1 MENHQDANHQDANQ
15 QDARAEFARKYQTS
29 QAQET
34 SALNGAVKYTR
45 ELGGSFKFGVKV
57 GLVVLGF
64 NGAIYGVAALGRA
77 ISKLGD

>member
-1 MENHQDANHQDANQ
+1 MENHQDATHQDT
-15 QDARAEFARKYQTS
+15 RAEFARKYQTTK
-29 QAQET
+29 QET
-34 SALNGAVKYTR
+34 SALKGAVKYTR

-64 NGAIYGVAALGRA
+64 QGVIYGATALSRV

>member
-1 MENHQDANHQDANQ
+1 MENHQDATH

-34 SALNGAVKYTR
+34 SALKSAAKYTR

-64 NGAIYGVAALGRA
+64 QGAIYGATALGRA

>member
-1 MENHQDANHQDANQ
+1 MENHQDATH

-45 ELGGSFKFGVKV
+45 ELGSSFKGGVKI

-64 NGAIYGVAALGRA
+64 QGVIYGATALSRA

>member
-1 MENHQDANHQDANQ
+1 MTTHQDATH

-29 QAQET
+29 QAQEN
-34 SALNGAVKYTR
+34 SALKDAVNYTR
-45 ELGGSFKFGVKV
+45 ELGISFKGGVKI

-64 NGAIYGVAALGRA
+64 QGVIYSATALGRA

>member
-1 MENHQDANHQDANQ
+1 MENHQDANH

-29 QAQET
+29 QAQEN
-34 SALNGAVKYTR
+34 SALKDAVNYTR
-45 ELGGSFKFGVKV
+45 ELGSSFKCGVKI

-64 NGAIYGVAALGRA
+64 QGAIYGATALGRA

>member
-1 MENHQDANHQDANQ
+1 MTTHQDATH

-34 SALNGAVKYTR
+34 SALKGAVNYTR
-45 ELGGSFKFGVKV
+45 ELGSSFKCGVKV
-57 GLVVLGF
+57 GLLVLGIKGVIF
-64 NGAIYGVAALGRA
+64 GATALSRA

>member
-1 MENHQDANHQDANQ
+1 MTTHQDATH

-34 SALNGAVKYTR
+34 NALKGAVNYTR
-45 ELGGSFKFGVKV
+45 ELGSSFKFGVKV

-64 NGAIYGVAALGRA
+64 QGAIYSATALGRA

>member
-1 MENHQDANHQDANQ
+1 MENHQDATH

-34 SALNGAVKYTR
+34 SALKSAAKYTR
-45 ELGGSFKFGVKV
+45 ELGGSFKAGVKT
-57 GLVVLGF
+57 GLVVLGIQ
-64 NGAIYGVAALGRA
+64 GAIYGATALGRA